1 MIYDTFSEMNL
12 TMSGPKISM
21 YDYPQI
27 ITKKSN
33 CLRYT
38 KVKKMFENKNVTK

>member
-1 MIYDTFSEMNL
+1 
-12 TMSGPKISM
+12 MSGPKISM